1 MDRRQFLGTTLA
13 GSFAL
18 ALPDLH
24 VPRARTRFGY
34 AAITW
39 GGNDPLAIDEV
50 SATGFRGIQ
59 LRASAVTRWGAKP
72 EELKALLAQRQLTF
86 VALSS
91 GVVSF
96 DAAKEAETIALHV
109 ANARF
114 LRAAGG
120 LYLQVVDERPRG
132 RTIEAEDYRRMGRLL
147 TEIGKRTA
155 DLGIPLGY
163 HNHMGNLGQ
172 SPDEVARVLDAAD
185 ARYVKLELDIAHYQ
199 AAGGDPVAAV
209 TQHAGRLLFVHVKDL
224 QRPRPGGA
232 PDSYR
237 FVEIGNGSVNVLGVL
252 HTLAK
257 VGFDGWAIVELDDVT
272 SASQTPASSA
282 QIAKKFLESNG
293 FTL

>member
-1 MDRRQFLGTTLA
+1 MDRRQFLGASLA
-13 GSFAL
+13 GSFGLVNWPTL
-18 ALPDLH
+18 A
-24 VPRARTRFGY
+24 PRARAKFGY

-50 SATGFRGIQ
+50 AATGFRGIQ
-59 LRASAVTRWGAKP
+59 LRASAVTRWGGNPA
-72 EELKALLAQRQLTF
+72 ELKALLAQRRLSF

-96 DAAKEAETIALHV
+96 DPAREAETIALHV

-114 LRAAGG
+114 LRDAGG

-132 RTIEAEDYRRMGRLL
+132 RAIDADDYRRMGRLL
-147 TEIGKRTA
+147 TEIGRRTA

-185 ARYVKLELDIAHYQ
+185 ARYVQLELDVAHYQ

-209 TQHAGRLLFVHVKDL
+209 NQHAGRLLFLHLKDL
-224 QRPRPGGA
+224 QRPRPGGP

-237 FVEIGNGSVNVLGVL
+237 FVELGRGSVNLLGVL
-252 HTLAK
+252 HALDKA
-257 VGFDGWAIVELDDVT
+257 GFDGWAIVELDAVT
-272 SASQTPASSA
+272 DPSRTPAASA
-282 QIAKKFLESNG
+282 LIARQFIESNG
-293 FTL
+293 FLL

>member
-1 MDRRQFLGTTLA
+1 ML
-13 GSFAL
+13 
-18 ALPDLH
+18 LP
-24 VPRARTRFGY
+24 
-34 AAITW
+34 I
-39 GGNDPLAIDEV
+39 
-50 SATGFRGIQ
+50 GIQ
-59 LRASAVTRWGAKP
+59 LRASAVTRWGEKP
-72 EELKALLAQRQLTF
+72 EELKTLLAQRQLTF

-96 DAAKEAETIALHV
+96 DPAKEADTIALHT
-109 ANARF
+109 ANAKF
-114 LRAAGG
+114 LRDAGG

-132 RTIEAEDYRRMGRLL
+132 RVIEPDDYRRMGRLL
-147 TEIGKRTA
+147 TEIGRRTS

-172 SPDEVARVLDAAD
+172 APDEVARVLDAAD

-232 PDSYR
+232 SNSYR

-252 HTLAK
+252 HALAK
-257 VGFDGWAIVELDDVT
+257 VGFDGWAIVELDEVT
-272 SASQTPASSA
+272 DASKTPASSA